1 MKKTGKR
8 YRLKKWA
15 QTVYATVAAICFCFM
30 VGLAT
35 CDFSFTSI
43 VIIAVIF
50 TVFGVSM
57 HMLEKYGRI
66 DD

>member
-50 TVFGVSM
+50 GVFGGCGY
-57 HMLEKYGRI
+57 MLSKYGRVE
-66 DD
+66 